1 MLATTLLSIPTPLH
15 IDRPFTEQ
23 RGRMIDLQQMPMG
36 ALRHQTFPWCALGN
50 TGPKGH
56 TRSQIEYTGF
66 SEGPRVTDVS
76 RLTLIP

>member
-1 MLATTLLSIPTPLH
+1 
-15 IDRPFTEQ
+15 
-23 RGRMIDLQQMPMG
+23 MIDLQQMPMG

-76 RLTLIP
+76 R